1 MALAGRVPFR
11 WLRKKPARI
20 LEKPADRFFSTFQTL
35 SLFFQRGK
43 KIRVAPVENWFQMPD
58 ELSPLK
64 AKRTDGFVTGSRQIE
79 PSAPQRRIEASHP
92 C

>member
-1 MALAGRVPFR
+1 MVA
-11 WLRKKPARI
+11 
-20 LEKPADRFFSTFQTL
+20 EKTGPNSGETGGSLFLTFQTL

-64 AKRTDGFVTGSRQIE
+64 AKRTDGFVTASRQIE